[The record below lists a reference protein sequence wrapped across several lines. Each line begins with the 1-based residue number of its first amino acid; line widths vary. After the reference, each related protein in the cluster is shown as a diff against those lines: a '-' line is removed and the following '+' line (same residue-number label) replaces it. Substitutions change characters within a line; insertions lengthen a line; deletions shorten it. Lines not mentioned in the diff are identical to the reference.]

1 MRQTYGFGRKNM
13 MDTVN
18 LTMTMKMTPKD
29 RTVTAGFWNSDICLE
44 LERRNREDK
53 RLKPLSARFP
63 S

>member
-1 MRQTYGFGRKNM
+1 

-18 LTMTMKMTPKD
+18 MTMTTKTTPKD
-29 RTVTAGFWNSDICLE
+29 RTVTAGFWNSDIYLE

-53 RLKPLSARFP
+53 RLKPLSACFP